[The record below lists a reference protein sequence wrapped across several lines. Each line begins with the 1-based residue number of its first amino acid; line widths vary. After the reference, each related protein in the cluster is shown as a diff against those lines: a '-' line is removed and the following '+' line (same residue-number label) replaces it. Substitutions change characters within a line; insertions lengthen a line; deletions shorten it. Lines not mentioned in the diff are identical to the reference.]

1 MNAADTVANLVVKDV
16 LLDVML
22 KENGKLKENK
32 DFWRGKCS
40 EERNAR
46 LEAEN
51 NAANEIDNLVSENEV
66 LDAVSKA
73 NNSELCS
80 AQEHNSELQDKL
92 EARES
97 ELGEVKEEM
106 NLWEEQYYQEQS
118 ACLKVADDATKQIAN
133 LVHKNVVLDVVSKEN
148 YRELCTVQEQNGE
161 LRTEVESLK

>member
-32 DFWRGKCS
+32 DFWRSKCS

-51 NAANEIDNLVSENEV
+51 NAANEIDNLASDNEV

-106 NLWEEQYYQEQS
+106 NL
-118 ACLKVADDATKQIAN
+118 
-133 LVHKNVVLDVVSKEN
+133 
-148 YRELCTVQEQNGE
+148 
-161 LRTEVESLK
+161 